1 MDYAWPFVAA
11 GLAPGLADACLSSP
25 ALDKDLG
32 LKAARRNL
40 GSESCTGR
48 SIDVPPEETSA
59 CNENPEALTG
69 IIEVLKVESPPILIC
84 VGVLLDISDT

>member
-1 MDYAWPFVAA
+1 MYKSFFNIIPY
-11 GLAPGLADACLSSP
+11 
-25 ALDKDLG
+25 
-32 LKAARRNL
+32 RNL

-59 CNENPEALTG
+59 CNEYPEALTG

-84 VGVLLDISDT
+84 VEVLLDVSDT